1 MTTVQVSADWY
12 AIANKNLAEIEEH
25 AADYEDPEEGD
36 VAPPKPVF
44 DAVRAFLSDL
54 NLEGKP
60 TFEVPRM
67 FVSPAGHLV
76 LAYGNKDKGVD
87 LRFAPEVEFFF
98 KGNGLEPVNGKGIPA
113 AIKLVL
119 KHFSA

>member
-1 MTTVQVSADWY
+1 MTTVQVSPEWY
-12 AIANKNLAEIEEH
+12 AIANKNLAEIEAH
-25 AADYEDPEEGD
+25 AAEYEDPEEGD
-36 VAPPKPVF
+36 VAPQKPVF
-44 DAVRAFLSDL
+44 DAVRAFLTTL
-54 NLEGKP
+54 NAEGKP
-60 TFEVPRM
+60 AFEVPRM

-98 KGNGLEPVNGKGIPA
+98 KGTGLDPVNGTGVPE

-119 KHFSA
+119 KHFS